1 MEGLALGVVSQKTMR
16 KLHVN
21 SKKELEKMEEKVLE
35 SRRIRIYP
43 TKEQQAYLTF
53 NDNLAEI
60 PLL

>member
-1 MEGLALGVVSQKTMR
+1 MR

-53 NDNLAEI
+53 NDDLAEI